1 MLFRYYLVINLITFL
16 VWGFDKWR
24 AQNQQW
30 RVSER
35 ILFSLIII
43 GGAFGALGGMQI
55 FRHKTRKTRFWV
67 IGILAAVIHIAIFIY
82 FSAK

>member
-43 GGAFGALGGMQI
+43 GGAVGALFGMQI
-55 FRHKTRKTRFWV
+55 FRHKTRKNRFWV
-67 IGILAAVIHIAIFIY
+67 IGILSAVIHIAIFFY
-82 FSAK
+82 FSS

>member
-1 MLFRYYLVINLITFL
+1 MLIRYYLVINLITFL

-35 ILFSLIII
+35 ILFSLIIL
-43 GGAFGALGGMQI
+43 GGAIGALVGMKI
-55 FRHKTRKTRFWV
+55 FRHKTRKTMFWV
-67 IGILAAVIHIAIFIY
+67 IGILSAVIHIAIFFY
-82 FSAK
+82 FSS

>member
-1 MLFRYYLVINLITFL
+1 MLIRYYLAINLITFL

-43 GGAFGALGGMQI
+43 GGAFGALVGMQI
-55 FRHKTRKTRFWV
+55 FRHKTKKIRFWV
-67 IGILAAVIHIAIFIY
+67 IGILAGIIHIAIIFY
-82 FSAK
+82 FSS

>member
-1 MLFRYYLVINLITFL
+1 MLIRYYLAINLITFL

-43 GGAFGALGGMQI
+43 GGAFGALVGMQI
-55 FRHKTRKTRFWV
+55 FRHKTKKTRFWV
-67 IGILAAVIHIAIFIY
+67 IGILAGIIHIAIIFY
-82 FSAK
+82 FSS

>member
-35 ILFSLIII
+35 ILFSLIIL
-43 GGAFGALGGMQI
+43 GGAIGALVGMKI
-55 FRHKTRKTRFWV
+55 FRHKTRKTMFWV
-67 IGILAAVIHIAIFIY
+67 IGILSAVIHIAIFFY
-82 FSAK
+82 FSS